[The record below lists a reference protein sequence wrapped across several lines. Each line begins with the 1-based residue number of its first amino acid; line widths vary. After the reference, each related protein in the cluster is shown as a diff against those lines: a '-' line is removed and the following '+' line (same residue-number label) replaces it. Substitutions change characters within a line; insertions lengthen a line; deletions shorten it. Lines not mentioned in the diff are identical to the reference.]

1 MLEMRSTMITVGLF
15 GTAAILPIFVGGA
28 TPVHAALGIE
38 PRSLLPATAQ
48 GKTETDAK
56 PFIPQLSE
64 AIPNYPE
71 ERDYLIR
78 TIAFEAPD
86 EPDEGKA
93 AVAHVI
99 LNRKRSGNWGDNI
112 KDVVTR
118 PWQFEPWMTRR
129 RDMEKLSPDDPRYQ
143 DAARIADA
151 VLTGQM
157 PDPTAGATHFLN
169 PIVVRQRRGGSL
181 PSWAGGEGQPIG
193 RHTFYSPNE
202 GSAGPAQ
209 AALSMGALG
218 DPLRFDTSSQPL
230 TRAECGKAGMLWNE
244 GANVCTESTSTAEL
258 SLALKAPK
266 VRVTTGGGAPA
277 ALGESE
283 SKPTKSGELLAAVQ
297 EPEIT
302 AVESPA
308 KVGTAAPPIPAKPET
323 AKSPTPSRPKVAATA
338 YSKSKHVKSG
348 GSRGRAVAAKSST
361 KNSVKTASKSSVKSS
376 AKSSVRTASKSSVK
390 SASKSSV
397 KTASKRSVRTA
408 LKSSVKS
415 AAKSSVRTASKSS
428 VRSASKSSMK
438 TAAESRSSHGRV
450 AATSKRSAR
459 ARTAAASAANP
470 HAILGSAPSF
480 MKSAQARRGG

>member
-38 PRSLLPATAQ
+38 PRSLPPATAQ

-56 PFIPQLSE
+56 PFIPELSQ

-129 RDMEKLSPDDPRYQ
+129 TDMEKLSPDDPRYQ

-169 PIVVRQRRGGSL
+169 PTVVRQRRGGSL
-181 PSWAGGEGQPIG
+181 PSWARGEGQPIG
-193 RHTFYSPNE
+193 RHTFYYPNE
-202 GSAGPAQ
+202 GSAGLAR
-209 AALSMGALG
+209 ASLSMGELA

-230 TRAECGKAGMLWNE
+230 TRADCGKAGMLWNE

-258 SLALKAPK
+258 SLALKAAK
-266 VRVTTGGGAPA
+266 VRVTATGGGALA
-277 ALGESE
+277 ALGDSE
-283 SKPTKSGELLAAVQ
+283 SKSTKSGELLTAVHK
-297 EPEIT
+297 PEIT

-308 KVGTAAPPIPAKPET
+308 KVETAVSPIPAKPKT
-323 AKSPTPSRPKVAATA
+323 AKSPTPSRPKVAAA
-338 YSKSKHVKSG
+338 KASSKSKHVKSG

-361 KNSVKTASKSSVKSS
+361 KSSVKTVSKSSVQ
-376 AKSSVRTASKSSVK
+376 
-390 SASKSSV
+390 
-397 KTASKRSVRTA
+397 
-408 LKSSVKS
+408 S

-428 VRSASKSSMK
+428 VRSASRSSVK
-438 TAAESRSSHGRV
+438 TAAKPQGYYRPPP
-450 AATSKRSAR
+450 AYY
-459 ARTAAASAANP
+459 P
-470 HAILGSAPSF
+470 L
-480 MKSAQARRGG
+480 RG